1 MNRSTVHVK
10 TAKLVQLQL
19 PPISVPPLLV
29 ASIDIEC
36 YSQTGDFPKATN
48 REDRITMIGVHLSRA
63 HDASHSRVL
72 MFTSMPCAPL
82 EGAELRASASERKML
97 GDFIAHMGRLHPEVY
112 VSYKAS
118 VSTGGTFS
126 NGPSYTASTCA
137 TWVRT
142 GLPAKCCSLRRIRAM
157 ATRCNFFR
165 STARSTWTC
174 SSRFMPTTN
183 CRATSWTP
191 WRSIFSGPHL
201 KNRLARASDV
211 EVLEVA
217 TFCVRDVEL
226 PFRLMHSLS
235 LLLNKL
241 AESETVNTT
250 LSDLVTRGQG
260 IKIFSYIAQ
269 LVKCSEIFNGYCEIT
284 LKSRS
289 SRLRRRSLAAL
300 RQALLA

>member
-19 PPISVPPLLV
+19 PPMSVPPLLV
-29 ASIDIEC
+29 ASFDIEC

-48 REDRITMIGVHLSRA
+48 REDRITMIEVHLSRE

-82 EGAELRASASERKML
+82 EGAELRASASEREML

-112 VSYKAS
+112 VSY
-118 VSTGGTFS
+118 
-126 NGPSYTASTCA
+126 NGFGFDWGYIFKRASTCA

-157 ATRCNFFR
+157 AARCNFFR

-183 CRATSWTP
+183 CPATSWTP
-191 WRSIFSGPHL
+191 WRSISSGPHL
-201 KNRLARASDV
+201 KKSTCPLPTYFTR
-211 EVLEVA
+211 
-217 TFCVRDVEL
+217 RD
-226 PFRLMHSLS
+226 
-235 LLLNKL
+235 
-241 AESETVNTT
+241 
-250 LSDLVTRGQG
+250 
-260 IKIFSYIAQ
+260 
-269 LVKCSEIFNGYCEIT
+269 
-284 LKSRS
+284 
-289 SRLRRRSLAAL
+289 
-300 RQALLA
+300 